1 MMQGDDDTRSAG
13 TWIERGPLV
22 IRSQRD
28 PDEVHVLE
36 LYGELDLSGAE
47 VLSREL
53 QRAEASH
60 VKQIL
65 VDLSGL
71 DFIDSSGM
79 RVLMQAHDR
88 LQRNSSRLSLL
99 RGSGQVAHVMAV
111 TKLDSV
117 LPFAD

>member
-1 MMQGDDDTRSAG
+1 MQPTDDMRSGG

-22 IRSQRD
+22 IRSRRD
-28 PDEVHVLE
+28 PDSVHVLE

-53 QRAEASH
+53 QQAEASH
-60 VKQIL
+60 AKQIL
-65 VDLSGL
+65 VDLSRL

-79 RVLMQAHDR
+79 RVLMQAYDR
-88 LQRNSSRLSLL
+88 SRRNSSRLSLL
-99 RGSGQVAHVMAV
+99 RGTGQVAQVMAV

-117 LPFAD
+117 LPFSD